1 MAHQLVEARYLDL
14 SRLMQDLD
22 GETLSVLTEYAQDRS
37 PSELYGESGG
47 YKPELREQAALQALS
62 RLLEHKEDYMTSTGL
77 QLELRYRQESWRV
90 VMNSNLLR
98 VLSGGLSEG
107 GAA

>member
-1 MAHQLVEARYLDL
+1 
-14 SRLMQDLD
+14 
-22 GETLSVLTEYAQDRS
+22 
-37 PSELYGESGG
+37 
-47 YKPELREQAALQALS
+47 
-62 RLLEHKEDYMTSTGL
+62 MTSTGL

-90 VMNSNLLR
+90 VMNDNLLR